1 MAVKTIFPFTRIHAP
16 MRLDVDVQGGKVVDA
31 HIAGTL
37 FRGFENMMIGRDPRD
52 CILFIQRICG
62 ICSCAHAVA
71 SAIALQQV
79 YKVAMPPNGQ
89 HLTNLIFAADII
101 QNHLRHFYV
110 LVFFDYV
117 KGSDFTPNVPRSNVD
132 YRIPE
137 KVTAELIAHMKQG
150 IHLSSRAHEMMAV
163 FGAKAPHQQ
172 TILPSG
178 VTEKASSER
187 IVAYRSILSE
197 ITEWV
202 EKVHIQDV
210 LTIASYYKD
219 YYNLG
224 IGYGNFISYGM
235 FTLPASGKQ
244 EFQPGIIRNMGRV
257 EQVDMAKITEDIT
270 ASWYSDQASVRHPAE
285 GTTVPSRDK
294 AGAYSWVKAPRYEG
308 LPFETGPLARGFI
321 NGDYRRGISAMDRL
335 VARAYETLKICR
347 LAFSWLDQISVD
359 GPTISH
365 YAPLPNGEG
374 YGTTDAM
381 RGALGHWL
389 KVKNGKVDHYQIITP
404 TTWNFSP
411 RDSQRRRGPVEEALV
426 GTPAADP
433 ESLVEV
439 GRVVRSFDPCF
450 TCAVHMIDAPEEPV
464 RLV

>member
-16 MRLDVDVQGGKVVDA
+16 MRLDVDIIGGKVVDA
-31 HIAGTL
+31 HVSGTL

-52 CILFIQRICG
+52 SVLFMQRICG
-62 ICSCAHAVA
+62 ICSSAHSVA
-71 SAIALQQV
+71 SAYALQQISN
-79 YKVAMPPNGQ
+79 VAMPPNGQ

-117 KGSDFTPNVPRSNVD
+117 KGPNIPPYVPRLNGD

-137 KVTAELIAHMKQG
+137 KVSAELTEHMKQG
-150 IHLSSRAHEMMAV
+150 VHMSARAHEMMAV
-163 FGAKAPHQQ
+163 FGAKTPHQQ

-187 IVAYRSILSE
+187 IGAYRSILSE

-202 EKVHIQDV
+202 EKVHIPDV

-224 IGYGNFISYGM
+224 TGHGNFISYGM
-235 FTLPASGKQ
+235 FSLPASGKQ
-244 EFQPGIIRNMGRV
+244 EFQPGIIKNMGLV

-270 ASWYSDQASVRHPAE
+270 SSWYSDQTSARHPAE
-285 GTTVPSRDK
+285 GTTVPARDK
-294 AGAYSWVKAPRYEG
+294 AEAYSWVKAPRYEG

-321 NGDYRRGISAMDRL
+321 SGDYRRGISAMDRL

-347 LAFSWLDQISVD
+347 LAFSWLEQVALN
-359 GPTISH
+359 GPTISP
-365 YAPLPNGEG
+365 YTPLPNGYG

-389 KVKNGKVDHYQIITP
+389 KVKNGKVENYQVITP

-411 RDSQRRRGPVEEALV
+411 RDSQERRGPVEEALV

-433 ESLVEV
+433 ESLIEV
-439 GRVVRSFDPCF
+439 GRVVRSYDPCF

>member
-16 MRLDVDVQGGKVVDA
+16 MRLDVDIQGGKVIDA
-31 HIAGTL
+31 HVSGTL

-52 CILFIQRICG
+52 CVFFMQRICG
-62 ICSCAHAVA
+62 ICSSAHSVA
-71 SAIALQQV
+71 SAIALQQIF
-79 YKVAMPPNGQ
+79 KVAMPPNGQ
-89 HLTNLIFAADII
+89 HLANLIFAADII

-117 KGSDFTPNVPRSNVD
+117 KGPDIPPYVPRLNGD

-137 KVTAELIAHMKQG
+137 KVSAELLEHMKQG
-150 IHLSSRAHEMMAV
+150 VHLSARAHEMMAI
-163 FGAKAPHQQ
+163 FGAKTPHQQ

-202 EKVHIQDV
+202 EKVHIPDV

-235 FTLPASGKQ
+235 FTHPVSGKQ
-244 EFQPGIIRNMGRV
+244 EFQPGIIKNRGRV
-257 EQVDMAKITEDIT
+257 EQVDMAQITEDIT
-270 ASWYSDQASVRHPAE
+270 ASWYSDQVYARHPAE
-285 GTTVPSRDK
+285 GTTVPDRDK
-294 AGAYSWVKAPRYEG
+294 AEAYSWVKAPRYDG
-308 LPFETGPLARGFI
+308 QPFETGPLARGFI
-321 NGDYRRGISAMDRL
+321 CGDYQRGISAMDRV

-347 LAFSWLDQISVD
+347 LAASWLDQLAVN
-359 GPTISH
+359 GPTILH
-365 YAPLPNGEG
+365 YTPLPNGEG

-389 KVKNGKVDHYQIITP
+389 KVKNGKVVHYQVITP

-411 RDSQRRRGPVEEALV
+411 RDSQGRRGPVEEALV
-426 GTPAADP
+426 GTPVADP
-433 ESLVEV
+433 ESLIEV

-450 TCAVHMIDAPEEPV
+450 TCAVHLLNMSDDPV